1 MAYSE
6 KELTIVRDLAKQ
18 YMEVTMSDKH
28 IRMRER
34 FKATNDLKIVRP
46 PLIMEEIP
54 WHEMNLEKHIHCLC
68 ENNELRGIE
77 HHLRF
82 LLWREKTF
90 RCDHHMD
97 PFWSVYKAFSNTGN
111 GFDWAV
117 KEDII
122 TVDNANDIV
131 SHHYHDIL
139 EEEENLEKMYHDP
152 VVTPYPETDAA
163 NLARMNEIFNG
174 AMPVVPRGHALWHS
188 PWDAMSR
195 LRGVE
200 PALIDIY
207 DRPEYMHKIMQ
218 YFTRAR
224 SIEMDQMEKHGLYDS
239 NCTVIHCTP
248 GAFTHTTKY
257 DPCFGTCKDT
267 WFRTMAQMFSTVS
280 PEIHYEFDMLYSAPL
295 ANRCAFTYRRMMK
308 AMKTSNAAD
317 NLLQREFEEHG
328 PRKVL
333 LTDITYIL
341 YNSAKCYLSTILDA
355 YTKQVLAYVISES
368 LEVDFVLE
376 TVNQLVEK
384 HGISLDAETLIHSD
398 QGCHYTSLKFIQ
410 LVNDSGLRQSM
421 SRRGNCWDNA
431 PQESFFGHMKDE
443 IDLSSCSSFADVC
456 SIIDD
461 WIDYY
466 NNERYQWDL
475 AKLSPNE
482 FYEYCITGIYPL
494 PVYQTDSE

>member
-1 MAYSE
+1 MGTPGSNYELIRETVSQKNSRVTI
-6 KELTIVRDLAKQ
+6 KELCEIAGVSRSGYYRWLAAADSRKVRDEQDKKDF
-18 YMEVTMSDKH
+18 EVILRAYRHRGYQKG
-28 IRMRER
+28 
-34 FKATNDLKIVRP
+34 A
-46 PLIMEEIP
+46 
-54 WHEMNLEKHIHCLC
+54 
-68 ENNELRGIE
+68 RGI
-77 HHLRF
+77 HMR
-82 LLWREKTF
+82 LL
-90 RCDHHMD
+90 H
-97 PFWSVYKAFSNTGN
+97 
-111 GFDWAV
+111 
-117 KEDII
+117 
-122 TVDNANDIV
+122 
-131 SHHYHDIL
+131 
-139 EEEENLEKMYHDP
+139 ENPP
-152 VVTPYPETDAA
+152 V
-163 NLARMNEIFNG
+163 RMN
-174 AMPVVPRGHALWHS
+174 VK
-188 PWDAMSR
+188 
-195 LRGVE
+195 
-200 PALIDIY
+200 
-207 DRPEYMHKIMQ
+207 KIRRIMKKFQ
-218 YFTRAR
+218 LF
-224 SIEMDQMEKHGLYDS
+224 
-239 NCTVIHCTP
+239 CTIR
-248 GAFTHTTKY
+248 K
-257 DPCFGTCKDT
+257 
-267 WFRTMAQMFSTVS
+267 
-280 PEIHYEFDMLYSAPL
+280 
-295 ANRCAFTYRRMMK
+295 ANPYRRMMK

-317 NLLQREFEEHG
+317 NLLQREFDKHG

-398 QGCHYTSLKFIQ
+398 QGSHYTSLKFIQ